1 MMPPTTERVMRNTQT
16 HVNAAIDDQI
26 LKNVA
31 HYAGATPGLISHRL
45 NELDREWDVERL
57 TETAAGVLL
66 LIGAALTA
74 MTDILW
80 LILVLVVAGCLLLHG
95 LIGWTPGLLLIR
107 RLGFRTETEI
117 ARERYALKALR
128 GDFKSLAVVVTPAER
143 EDWARF
149 EDEGGPVAPDPG
161 PESNAPEAVEEPE
174 AHHGH
179 GPLGVEKLE
188 GRQESGRDAQ
198 DEDEEDEPDRG

>member
-1 MMPPTTERVMRNTQT
+1 MMPATTERVIRNTEN

-26 LKNVA
+26 RKNVA
-31 HYAGATPGLISHRL
+31 QYAGSTPALISHRL
-45 NELDREWDVERL
+45 CELDREWDVERV
-57 TETAAGVLL
+57 TETGAGMLL
-66 LIGAALTA
+66 LLGTALAAMVDMRWLV
-74 MTDILW
+74 
-80 LILVLVVAGCLLLHG
+80 LILVLGGCLLLHG

-128 GDFKSLAVVVTPAER
+128 GDFRSLAVVVTPAER

-161 PESNAPEAVEEPE
+161 PESSAPEVVEE
-174 AHHGH
+174 A
-179 GPLGVEKLE
+179 V
-188 GRQESGRDAQ
+188 RAAQ
-198 DEDEEDEPDRG
+198 S